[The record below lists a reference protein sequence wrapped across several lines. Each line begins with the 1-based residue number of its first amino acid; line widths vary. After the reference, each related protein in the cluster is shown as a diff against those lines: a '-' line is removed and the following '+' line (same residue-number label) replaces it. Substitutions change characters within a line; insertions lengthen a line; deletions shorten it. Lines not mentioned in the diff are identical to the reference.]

1 MKLKLNLNLNSQV
14 SLDNVLKYAMY
25 AILVFYSILGVR
37 MLNKTHLENF
47 SNIYLRL
54 AIILLLVLSATWDPI
69 VCLLMAIAF
78 LMTHQRLQELKKE
91 ITNNSVNK
99 LQESS
104 NNKLDKMKK
113 KNAELKANNKHLNI
127 IVNEKLK
134 NINEPFVIENTSEL
148 KDKTQEEVDTK
159 FNYMSKNQVYNAVD
173 DFFDMEKSFEK
184 ISGNLLPHA

>member
-1 MKLKLNLNLNSQV
+1 MKLNLNKQI
-14 SLDNVLKYAMY
+14 SLDNVLKIALYVF
-25 AILVFYSILGVR
+25 LVFYSILGVR

-54 AIILLLVLSATWDPI
+54 TIIVLLVLSATWDPV

-91 ITNNSVNK
+91 IVNENVNK

-104 NNKLDKMKK
+104 NNKLNKLKK
-113 KNAELKANNKHLNI
+113 KNAELKANNQHLNI

-134 NINEPFVIENTSEL
+134 NINEPFIIENTSEL

-184 ISGNLLPHA
+184 ISGNLLSQA

>member
-1 MKLKLNLNLNSQV
+1 MELKLNLNSQV

-37 MLNKTHLENF
+37 MLNKTQLENF

-91 ITNNSVNK
+91 ATNNSVNK

-104 NNKLDKMKK
+104 NNKLDKLKK

-148 KDKTQEEVDTK
+148 KDKTQDEVDTK

>member
-37 MLNKTHLENF
+37 MLNKTQLENF

-91 ITNNSVNK
+91 ATNNSVNK

-104 NNKLDKMKK
+104 NNKLDKLKK

-148 KDKTQEEVDTK
+148 KDKTQDEVDTK

-184 ISGNLLPHA
+184 ISGNLLPQA